1 MKITNNAPRPEGFHT
16 SNGLVFLKQ
25 GETRDLDLTPEG
37 FKMAARL
44 PFVGIEGVDRSEAMQ
59 MRDVPPD
66 QTETPESETDEYTV
80 KDKGRGWFVVMKG
93 DEEVTKS
100 FREADAKEF
109 ETLSAEDKVAFIEL
123 NKAD

>member
-1 MKITNNAPRPEGFHT
+1 MRITNNAPRPEGFHT

-59 MRDVPPD
+59 MRDVPP
-66 QTETPESETDEYTV
+66 PASVPETDEYTV

-123 NKAD
+123 NRAD